1 MLLLITNS
9 GKKKL
14 VLFRKIEWPF
24 EDTVTKL
31 GRQRQDSLESIY
43 ALNQHLLNGT
53 VYPIARFHKSRN

>member
-9 GKKKL
+9 GKKIL

-24 EDTVTKL
+24 EDTVTES
-31 GRQRQDSLESIY
+31 GRQRQDSSESIY

-53 VYPIARFHKSRN
+53 VYPKSRN